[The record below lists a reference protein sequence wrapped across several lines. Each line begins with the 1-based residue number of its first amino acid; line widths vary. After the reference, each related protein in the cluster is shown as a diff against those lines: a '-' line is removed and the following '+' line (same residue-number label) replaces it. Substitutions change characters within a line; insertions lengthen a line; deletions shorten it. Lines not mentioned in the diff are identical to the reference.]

1 MFDKID
7 NMMTHILINIKEKY
21 CHLALLVLNKQQYL
35 CFNRFMLF
43 FFIFIKL
50 IIYVMLLEIV
60 VCVV

>member
-43 FFIFIKL
+43 FYKTYHIC
-50 IIYVMLLEIV
+50 YVIRNCR